1 MLFCCLSVGV
11 FSRFKFQEKAHNEEH
26 AYQTCQVSEN
36 TVSCNAVHQ
45 IAGHAAH
52 SHHENIGNLGRH
64 MVYVMALG
72 PRRGQNGGIGNRRYM
87 VAAYRT
93 GQHGSHRHNHKMGI
107 IGHDSQ
113 YDRNED
119 TEGAPGSTGSKSK
132 ANGHQEK
139 QAGSRMAMVALSAT
153 TLPT

>member
-1 MLFCCLSVGV
+1 
-11 FSRFKFQEKAHNEEH
+11 
-26 AYQTCQVSEN
+26 
-36 TVSCNAVHQ
+36 
-45 IAGHAAH
+45 
-52 SHHENIGNLGRH
+52 

-72 PRRGQNGGIGNRRYM
+72 PGRGQNGGIGNRRYM

-139 QAGSRMAMVALSAT
+139 QGRQQNSNGGVISNHASYIAADVQVILTYNAGQGPGQGQDHNGRSHLFETFYKAAAESAEV
-153 TLPT
+153 